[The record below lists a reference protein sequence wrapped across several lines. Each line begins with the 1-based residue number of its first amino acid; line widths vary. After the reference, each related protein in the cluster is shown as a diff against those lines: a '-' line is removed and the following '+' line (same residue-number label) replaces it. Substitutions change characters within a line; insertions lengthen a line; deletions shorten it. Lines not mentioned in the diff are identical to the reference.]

1 MRYLIHVRIP
11 ITVLCILVGCGGGGG
26 GGSGS
31 APAAMLEASVTG
43 GNAPLQIVFDAGA
56 SFDPDGGAV
65 SVLWSFGDGS
75 ATASGVVVTHTFTAA
90 GEYNVVLTAIDDEGV
105 ESTDT
110 IVVTVTNPAV
120 CPACAAPR
128 QVGRVTDA
136 RVTEC
141 SGLAWSRTQPILW
154 LHNDSGDSARFFGV
168 AEDGTMRAVVQL
180 TGATAQDWEDM
191 AVGPHPNG
199 GDAVFIA
206 DMGDNA
212 ESRSYV
218 RIYRV
223 PEPAV
228 TIGAT
233 PAAISVA
240 SYDSFRLLYPDR
252 PHNAETFL
260 VDPDTGDVYIVTKEN
275 DGHSR
280 VFFAACPASGATVTM
295 TLAGSLVFGVAP
307 LSGSALPTGGDVSP
321 DGSKVIIRTYSHVY
335 MFLRP
340 AGGSIA
346 DALASTP
353 HAMPAPSEGAGEAIA
368 FSPDGWSYYTLSEG
382 TSQWIYRSDCVSGDA
397 P

>member
-1 MRYLIHVRIP
+1 MRRPTCLCLP
-11 ITVLCILVGCGGGGG
+11 LSITCILAGCGG

-31 APAAMLEASVTG
+31 AGHPPAAVLGASATG
-43 GNAPLQIVFDAGA
+43 GAAPLQIVFDASA

-65 SVLWSFGDGS
+65 HIRWDFGDG
-75 ATASGVVVTHTFTAA
+75 TAMETDALVTHTFTAA
-90 GEYNVVLTAIDDEGV
+90 GRYDVILTATDAEGAESIDTLVVIVTGV
-105 ESTDT
+105 
-110 IVVTVTNPAV
+110 AV
-120 CPACAAPR
+120 CPDCAAPR
-128 QVGRVTDA
+128 QVGRVVDA

-168 AEDGTMRAVVQL
+168 GEDGTLRAVVQL

-191 AVGPHPNG
+191 AVGPYPSG
-199 GDAVFIA
+199 GQAVFLA
-206 DMGDNA
+206 DIGDNA
-212 ESRSYV
+212 ESRTYV

-233 PAAISVA
+233 PADIAVDQ
-240 SYDSFRLLYPDR
+240 YDSFKLYYPDR

-260 VDPDTGDVYIVTKEN
+260 VDPQTGDVYIVTKEN
-275 DGHSR
+275 DGHSS
-280 VFFAACPASGATVTM
+280 VFRAACPANGAAVTL
-295 TLAGSLVFGVAP
+295 TLVASLVFGAEP
-307 LSGSALPTGGDVSP
+307 LPGSALATGGDVSP
-321 DGSKVIIRTYSHVY
+321 DGTRVLIRTYSHVF

-340 AGGSIA
+340 DG
-346 DALASTP
+346 DALAQAFAAPP
-353 HAMPAPSEGAGEAIA
+353 HAMPAPPEGQGEAIA

-382 TSQWIYRSDCVSGDA
+382 TSQWIYRSDCVAGDA